1 MLVSFF
7 AIPFNDDLYQS
18 GKTNTFLTYQRNMLV
33 CIINTFFPS
42 VNLVSS
48 TGSPWNKNLFGICQL
63 PSDAAM
69 RPEGLSWSDA
79 QQGRPSLIDFS
90 SSCHGHV
97 RRHWIRYSVPIYLH
111 YSVIG
116 KGVNQ
121 VIGKHGK
128 PVQLHK
134 RDWKNWQSPL
144 SYFGNILWFLMRMQQ
159 CQCCFVYI
167 LYIYIHFWWFLHPCV
182 SRHQYAATDHMYGI
196 CMGTC
201 KNSHRLSKVHTKKYH
216 CIFPQRGT
224 WSW

>member
-1 MLVSFF
+1 
-7 AIPFNDDLYQS
+7 
-18 GKTNTFLTYQRNMLV
+18 
-33 CIINTFFPS
+33 
-42 VNLVSS
+42 
-48 TGSPWNKNLFGICQL
+48 
-63 PSDAAM
+63 M

-134 RDWKNWQSPL
+134 REWKNWQSPL

-167 LYIYIHFWWFLHPCV
+167 YIHIFASLHFLA
-182 SRHQYAATDHMYGI
+182 QYAATDHMYGI

-201 KNSHRLSKVHTKKYH
+201 LSNYIVYNYPISFLWAHYLDRLCVSYIYTQSVSHY
-216 CIFPQRGT
+216 I
-224 WSW
+224 